1 MSSLLT
7 PLKKTPEQGAF
18 PSVYM
23 ATSPDVEGINGK
35 FFDKTKFVTTKP
47 VTRDEA
53 LQERLW
59 QVSLEQLGL
68 ELGRGSSEGC
78 LRRVLNASFIRF
90 SPPG

>member
-1 MSSLLT
+1 VSSLLT

-68 ELGRGSSEGC
+68 NSDEAAPRGAY
-78 LRRVLNASFIRF
+78 VAS
-90 SPPG
+90 